1 MVELALARRGHEM
14 AEVESLTRALEGAAV
29 EKQGFSEALALKRQ
43 RVGTLERQVAS
54 LLGKMAAAREE
65 VNICIL
71 HNIRSALLIQT
82 CFFTVSLSEVL
93 YLTILRS
100 GGRFEKSTWGIKRRS
115 G

>member
-14 AEVESLTRALEGAAV
+14 AEVESLTKALEGAAV

-54 LLGKMAAAREE
+54 LLGQMAAAREE
-65 VNICIL
+65 VNLCIL

-82 CFFTVSLSEVL
+82 CFYFVAAQKFVFNHFAFRWQ
-93 YLTILRS
+93 I
-100 GGRFEKSTWGIKRRS
+100 
-115 G
+115 

>member
-14 AEVESLTRALEGAAV
+14 AEVESLTKALEGAAV

-65 VNICIL
+65 VNTCIL
-71 HNIRSALLIQT
+71 YNIRSALTSDQNL
-82 CFFTVSLSEVL
+82 FLTVSLSEVL
-93 YLTILRS
+93 FVFDPFAFRWQI
-100 GGRFEKSTWGIKRRS
+100 
-115 G
+115 

>member
-1 MVELALARRGHEM
+1 M
-14 AEVESLTRALEGAAV
+14 AEVESLTKALEGAAV

-71 HNIRSALLIQT
+71 HNIRSARTSDQNLFLLCRCPKFCI
-82 CFFTVSLSEVL
+82 
-93 YLTILRS
+93 
-100 GGRFEKSTWGIKRRS
+100 
-115 G
+115 

>member
-1 MVELALARRGHEM
+1 M

-71 HNIRSALLIQT
+71 HNIRSARTSDQNLFLLSRCPKFCI
-82 CFFTVSLSEVL
+82 
-93 YLTILRS
+93 
-100 GGRFEKSTWGIKRRS
+100 
-115 G
+115 